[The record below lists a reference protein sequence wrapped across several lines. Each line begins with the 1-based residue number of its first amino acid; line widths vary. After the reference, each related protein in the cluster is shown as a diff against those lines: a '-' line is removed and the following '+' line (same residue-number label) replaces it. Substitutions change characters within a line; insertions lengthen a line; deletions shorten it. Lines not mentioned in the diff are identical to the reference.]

1 MPKKLLKRFF
11 PSPDQIKRNKS
22 LRFLAPLFSKPNL
35 WHINRRAVARAF
47 LVGVFTA
54 FLPLP
59 FQMGIAAFLAF
70 YVNANVP
77 ISVGLVWISNPVTM
91 PPLFYATYLLGNWM
105 LGGESGDFSIELSVE
120 WMLNELGELWAPLF
134 VGSLTTGLVLAVI
147 SYFSM
152 HLAWRLHVAHNWKKR
167 RINRL
172 RRQAAGSQDS

>member
-11 PSPDQIKRNKS
+11 PSPDQIKRNQS

-77 ISVGLVWISNPVTM
+77 ISVGLVWISNPVTI
-91 PPLFYATYLLGNWM
+91 PPLFYATYLLGTWM
-105 LGGESGDFSIELSVE
+105 LNTPGADFSIELSME
-120 WMLNELGELWAPLF
+120 WVLNELGALWAPLF

-147 SYFSM
+147 SYFAM
-152 HLAWRLHVAHNWKKR
+152 HLAWRLHVSHNWKKR

-172 RRQAAGSQDS
+172 RRQTAGNQDS